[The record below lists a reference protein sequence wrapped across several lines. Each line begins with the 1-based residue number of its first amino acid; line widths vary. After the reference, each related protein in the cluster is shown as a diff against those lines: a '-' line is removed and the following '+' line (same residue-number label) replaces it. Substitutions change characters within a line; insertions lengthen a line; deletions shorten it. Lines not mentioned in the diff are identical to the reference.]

1 MSIQTQREQFEKN
14 KVIYG
19 SAKLTFLGVDGYD
32 VYNCSTPI
40 RQDGEVYI
48 FGRVEK
54 REVWAGSTVMLFREV
69 AEDTYALVEGAKTY
83 ALEDPF
89 VSVIHGEYILG
100 GTHVRKSRGKVDAF
114 YTYFFRGTDLKD
126 LEHFTAGPCRMKD
139 IRLVELA
146 NGKVG
151 VFTRPRNSEIAE
163 KYGCES
169 MIGYA
174 EIDSV
179 DELDADVVD
188 GARYLP
194 DIFREKEWGGCNQV
208 LLLAD
213 GTLGIIGHLSKRI
226 EVDGVLYSVYTN
238 TAFDFDPVTGKSD
251 GMKIIG
257 TRSCYPAGPTK
268 LEKLRDC
275 AFTSGI
281 ATRPDGRVDLYSGL
295 CDCEEGRITIDDP
308 FSAHGGAVERTLDGQ
323 V

>member
-40 RQDGEVYI
+40 RQGGEVYI

-114 YTYFFRGTDLKD
+114 YTYFFRGTDLTD
-126 LEHFTAGPCRMKD
+126 LEHFTAGP
-139 IRLVELA
+139 
-146 NGKVG
+146 
-151 VFTRPRNSEIAE
+151 
-163 KYGCES
+163 
-169 MIGYA
+169 
-174 EIDSV
+174 
-179 DELDADVVD
+179 
-188 GARYLP
+188 
-194 DIFREKEWGGCNQV
+194 
-208 LLLAD
+208 
-213 GTLGIIGHLSKRI
+213 
-226 EVDGVLYSVYTN
+226 
-238 TAFDFDPVTGKSD
+238 
-251 GMKIIG
+251 
-257 TRSCYPAGPTK
+257 TK
-268 LEKLRDC
+268 LEKLKDC

-281 ATRPDGRVDLYSGL
+281 VPRPDGRVDLYSGL

-308 FSAHGGAVERTLDGQ
+308 FAAHGGVVERTLKGRS
-323 V
+323 